1 MAAPQVHLGPGK
13 ALIARRNL
21 ATGLA
26 SLAGGLAA
34 AAVLPR
40 WACAQ
45 RFTQDSISQA
55 AQEARRDAGWLG
67 RRADNLLRLTVA
79 DGPLHSAQ
87 AVVRFRH
94 EQVRL
99 ARDLA
104 ALFNTRVSEDD
115 WLLVVPTRELDLAL
129 AMQPLAIR
137 LAPASDE
144 VEAMVQRPLPV
155 IEPLPGD
162 QATEVLHAIILAA
175 LGLERRVALFE
186 QMRNDAMLE
195 PALKDAAEAVKTQRY
210 GLAALELERIMRIIV
225 LPETVAAITDNLGT
239 GARYRFYKS
248 LTVYFVP
255 FVGWT
260 YFVTFLL
267 ATIYLNR
274 DTTATVLR

>member
-1 MAAPQVHLGPGK
+1 MAAPQVRLDVDK
-13 ALIARRNL
+13 ALITRRNL
-21 ATGLA
+21 AAGLA

-34 AAVLPR
+34 AGALPR
-40 WACAQ
+40 RAGAQ
-45 RFTQDSISQA
+45 RFTQDSISLA

-67 RRADNLLRLTVA
+67 RRADNLLRQTVA

-94 EQVRL
+94 EQIRL

-104 ALFNTRVSEDD
+104 ALFNSRVSEDD

-137 LAPASDE
+137 LAPAADE
-144 VEAMVQRPLPV
+144 VEAMVKQPLPV

-162 QATEVLHAIILAA
+162 QASDVLHTIILAA

-186 QMRNDAMLE
+186 QLRNDAMLE
-195 PALKDAAEAVKTQRY
+195 PALKDTAEAVKTQRY
-210 GLAALELERIMRIIV
+210 GLAALELERVMRIIV
-225 LPETVAAITDNLGT
+225 LPQTIAAITDNLGT
-239 GARYRFYKS
+239 GARYRLYKS
-248 LTVYFVP
+248 LTVHFVP

-274 DTTATVLR
+274 DTTAAVLR

>member
-1 MAAPQVHLGPGK
+1 MAAPQVRPGAGK

-21 ATGLA
+21 AR
-26 SLAGGLAA
+26 LAGGLAA
-34 AAVLPR
+34 ALVLPR
-40 WACAQ
+40 WAAAQ
-45 RFTQDSISQA
+45 RFTASSISQA
-55 AQEARRDAGWLG
+55 AQDARRDAGWLG

-79 DGPLHSAQ
+79 DGSLHSAQ

-94 EQVRL
+94 EQIRL

-104 ALFNTRVSEDD
+104 ALFNSRVSEDD

-137 LAPASDE
+137 LAPATDE
-144 VEAMVQRPLPV
+144 VEAMVKRPLPV
-155 IEPLPGD
+155 IEPLAGD
-162 QATEVLHAIILAA
+162 QATDVLHAIILAA

-186 QMRNDAMLE
+186 QLRNDVMLE
-195 PALKDAAEAVKTQRY
+195 LVLKDAAEAVKAQRY
-210 GLAALELERIMRIIV
+210 GLAALELERIMRVIV

-239 GARYRFYKS
+239 GARYRLYKS
-248 LTVYFVP
+248 LTVHFVP
-255 FVGWT
+255 FIGWT

-274 DTTATVLR
+274 ETTATVLR

>member
-1 MAAPQVHLGPGK
+1 MAAPGVRLGAGK

-21 ATGLA
+21 AG
-26 SLAGGLAA
+26 LAGGLAA
-34 AAVLPR
+34 ALVLPR
-40 WACAQ
+40 WAAAQ
-45 RFTQDSISQA
+45 RFTASSISQA
-55 AQEARRDAGWLG
+55 AQDARRDAGWLG
-67 RRADNLLRLTVA
+67 RRADNLLRQTVA

-94 EQVRL
+94 EQIRL

-104 ALFNTRVSEDD
+104 ALFNSRVSEDD

-137 LAPASDE
+137 LAPAADE
-144 VEAMVQRPLPV
+144 VEAMVKRPLPV
-155 IEPLPGD
+155 IEPLAGD
-162 QATEVLHAIILAA
+162 QATDVLHAIILAA

-186 QMRNDAMLE
+186 LLRNNVMLE
-195 PALKDAAEAVKTQRY
+195 LALKDAAEAVKTQRY
-210 GLAALELERIMRIIV
+210 GLAALELERIMRVIV

-248 LTVYFVP
+248 LTVHFVP
-255 FVGWT
+255 FIGWT

-274 DTTATVLR
+274 DTTAAVLR